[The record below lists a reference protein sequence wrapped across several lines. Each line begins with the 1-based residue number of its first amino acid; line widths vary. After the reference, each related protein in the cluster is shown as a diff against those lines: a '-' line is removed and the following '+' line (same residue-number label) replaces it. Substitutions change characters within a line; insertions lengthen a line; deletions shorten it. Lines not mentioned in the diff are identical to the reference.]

1 MRWTKD
7 NNDSHMCLDDEPK
20 MLKVG
25 FVAYKM
31 KWNTHKKET
40 VDVESKVWLDINC
53 CLEDF

>member
-7 NNDSHMCLDDEPK
+7 DNDRHMCLDDEPK

-31 KWNTHKKET
+31 KWNKKKT

-53 CLEDF
+53 RLEDF

>member
-1 MRWTKD
+1 MRWTKYD
-7 NNDSHMCLDDEPK
+7 NDRHMCLDDEPK

-31 KWNTHKKET
+31 KWNKKKT

-53 CLEDF
+53 RLEDF